1 MSILKNCIKIN
12 QVEAVV
18 FSYKMSVIYKS
29 YVSLSIIS
37 TTKIS
42 AFNFILDFVLHL
54 KTEF

>member
-1 MSILKNCIKIN
+1 MLILKNCIKVN

-29 YVSLSIIS
+29 YAFLSIIS

-42 AFNFILDFVLHL
+42 AFNFISDFVLHL
-54 KTEF
+54 KTKF